1 MYTDRIE
8 EYLETIQYLTNK
20 NQAPAKNKDLAEE
33 LGLAPASVTEMLQK
47 LSEEGLITYTPY
59 QGVELTEMGV
69 MQSDKI
75 QRKHRILEKFFVEV
89 LHMDRE
95 IASKEAC
102 ILEHHISELVLESIC
117 TFMNDSGMCEHL
129 PSTEPLIE
137 CPTLMEEYVPI
148 SCMNEGDDGTVAM
161 VTLPHMTKERLASLG
176 MIAGAPVTVKRKQK
190 QGSISVLLRGAEVAL
205 GNEIASK
212 IFVSPG
218 IPAGRRQR
226 SRGSHS

>member
-8 EYLETIQYLTNK
+8 EYLETIQYLTSK

-59 QGVELTEMGV
+59 RGVELTEMGV
-69 MQSDKI
+69 LQSNKI

-89 LHMDRE
+89 LNMDRE
-95 IASKEAC
+95 VASKEAC
-102 ILEHHISELVLESIC
+102 ILEHHISELILESIC
-117 TFMNDSGMCEHL
+117 TFMNDSGMCKQP
-129 PSTEPLIE
+129 PSNSPIE
-137 CPTLMEEYVPI
+137 CPTSMEEYIPI
-148 SCMNEGDDGTVAM
+148 SDMDEGDEGTVVM
-161 VTLPHMTKERLASLG
+161 VTLPHTVKGRLVSLG
-176 MIAGAPVTVKRKQK
+176 MTAGVQITVKRKQK
-190 QGSISVLLRGAEVAL
+190 QGSISILIRGTELAL

-218 IPAGRRQR
+218 VSADHRQR

>member
-8 EYLETIQYLTNK
+8 EYLETIQYLTSK

-47 LSEEGLITYTPY
+47 LSEEGLVTYTPY
-59 QGVELTEMGV
+59 RGVELTEIGV
-69 MQSDKI
+69 TQSDKI
-75 QRKHRILEKFFVEV
+75 QRKHRILEKFFVKV

-117 TFMNDSGMCEHL
+117 TFMNDSGMCESL
-129 PSTEPLIE
+129 PSTKPIE
-137 CPTLMEEYVPI
+137 CPTSIEEYIPI
-148 SCMNEGDDGTVAM
+148 SGMNEGDEGSVVM

-176 MIAGAPVTVKRKQK
+176 MIAGASVTIKRKQK
-190 QGSISVLLRGAEVAL
+190 HGSISVLLRGAEVAL

-212 IFVSPG
+212 IFVSG
-218 IPAGRRQR
+218 GGSAFRRQR
-226 SRGSHS
+226 RRGSHY